1 MKDSVEDSICADSS
15 GEAASVVSSAECSE
29 MISVVGSEE
38 SLVVGSE
45 ESLVVGSEES
55 LVVGSDGED
64 SLADSAE
71 PSRI

>member
-29 MISVVGSEE
+29 MISAVD
-38 SLVVGSE
+38 
-45 ESLVVGSEES
+45 SEES